1 MSVSLRARSAVWRLL
16 AAGTLALG
24 PMPACA
30 VFGGHGESTVAR
42 GKYYSSGDPRY
53 DEFFIALYKLQVQM
67 AEAPRVPE
75 TERQNLQRRLN
86 LAPGSSD
93 ADLARRLHEEAA
105 GLSRVGVRLRLDL
118 RPSPGAPNAAS
129 VSLRASTRPAEAR
142 GAALLSQVELSATH
156 LLRSVGQMGEG
167 ETALGQLELSTI
179 GLDADVERTFAAS
192 HFGTQ
197 SEVKKNLSDSHKLIA
212 LMRARAMEVRNESQ
226 QLLTT
231 LSKSFDTDDGSLG
244 PPSES
249 KGSDDDAGQPRDG
262 KKATQ
267 AAARTRAP
275 TPTARPRLAPRPAA
289 QAPVKAPPAGKA
301 TPAPRDFEP

>member
-1 MSVSLRARSAVWRLL
+1 MSVSSRARLAVWRLL
-16 AAGTLALG
+16 TAGTLALAT
-24 PMPACA
+24 MPACA

-75 TERQNLQRRLN
+75 TERRNLQRTAN

-93 ADLARRLHEEAA
+93 ADLLRRLHEEAA
-105 GLSRVGVRLRLDL
+105 RLSRAGIRLRLDL
-118 RPSPGAPNAAS
+118 HPSPGAPNAAS
-129 VSLRASTRPAEAR
+129 VNLRASTRPTEAR
-142 GAALLSQVELSATH
+142 AAALLSQVELSATH
-156 LLRSVGQMGEG
+156 LLRSVAQMGEG
-167 ETALGQLELSTI
+167 ETALGQLELGTI
-179 GLDADVERTFAAS
+179 GLDADVERTFAEAR
-192 HFGTQ
+192 FGTQ

-212 LMRARAMEVRNESQ
+212 LMRARAIDVRNDSQ

-231 LSKSFDTDDGSLG
+231 LSKSLDTDDGSLG

-249 KGSDDDAGQPRDG
+249 KGSDDGAGQPREG

-267 AAARTRAP
+267 TAARTQSS
-275 TPTARPRLAPRPAA
+275 TLTARPRLAPKPPA
-289 QAPVKAPPAGKA
+289 QAPPKAPPAGKP